1 MEQTS
6 LARIHNSLYWP
17 DLTTYGPKMTREM
30 YPTKGNRPLGCSISM
45 KAVSL
50 YTLTTELFKYVS
62 NLNTCFYLS

>member
-6 LARIHNSLYWP
+6 LARIHNSQYWP

-30 YPTKGNRPLGCSISM
+30 YPTKGNSPLGCSISV

-50 YTLTTELFKYVS
+50 STQTTEL
-62 NLNTCFYLS
+62 LNCFQVDS